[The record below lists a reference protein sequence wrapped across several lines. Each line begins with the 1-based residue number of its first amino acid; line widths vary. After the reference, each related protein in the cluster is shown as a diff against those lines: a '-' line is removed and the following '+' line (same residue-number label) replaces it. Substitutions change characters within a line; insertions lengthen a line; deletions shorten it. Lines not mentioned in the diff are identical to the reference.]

1 MIIIQLF
8 IGIIFALGIGCILFD
23 VFKIPSMKASR
34 ATHNLGRKGDKKVS
48 NRRSNVRQDDGR
60 WEARIIIGHKNDGS
74 PMYKSAFAK
83 TQKSALKQLHQ
94 LLDLYRDVD
103 LTEDCRMTLGEWID
117 KWLDEYMIFTIKEN
131 TIKGYR
137 SQIDHQIKPFIGHK
151 QLASLTTADIQKF
164 YNKIKKEGRVH
175 PHPIHG
181 HVLSDSMVRKI
192 HMMLHEAMEVAV
204 RERYI
209 VRNPTDNTTIPKK
222 TITEKQVL
230 DDSQL
235 NRFLEAIQGEPYWHD
250 FFYVEVMTGLRRGEI
265 CGIKWSDIDFN
276 EGTLCIKR
284 SVSTKEGGGV
294 SIGETKTDAGVRTII
309 MPPSVATLLQEK
321 QADAISEWVFP
332 HYTNPSDPLHPSS
345 AYKKLKTIL
354 KNIELPMMR
363 FHDLRHTFATHATDG
378 GVDPKTLAGI
388 LGHTDASFTLDTYTH
403 VTGDMQRN
411 AMTVVNSM
419 MQQFLITEET
429 DGKE

>member
-1 MIIIQLF
+1 MAKRRPQGDGTI
-8 IGIIFALGIGCILFD
+8 
-23 VFKIPSMKASR
+23 
-34 ATHNLGRKGDKKVS
+34 RK
-48 NRRSNVRQDDGR
+48 RSDGR

-94 LLDLYRDVD
+94 LLDLYRDID
-103 LTEDCRMTLGEWID
+103 LTEECRMTLGEWMD

-222 TITEKQVL
+222 TTTEKQVL

-294 SIGETKTDAGVRTII
+294 SVGETKTDAGVRTII
-309 MPPSVATLLQEK
+309 MPPSVATLLWK
-321 QADAISEWVFP
+321 KRSDAINEWVFP

-345 AYKKLKTIL
+345 AYKKLKTLL
-354 KNIELPMMR
+354 KRLELPLLR
-363 FHDLRHTFATHATDG
+363 FHDLRHTFATQATDG

-403 VTGDMQRN
+403 VTSDMQRG
-411 AMTVVNSM
+411 ASAIVNTM
-419 MQQFLITEET
+419 MQQFLITEENN
-429 DGKE
+429 GEQ

>member
-1 MIIIQLF
+1 MAKRRPQGDGTI
-8 IGIIFALGIGCILFD
+8 
-23 VFKIPSMKASR
+23 
-34 ATHNLGRKGDKKVS
+34 RK
-48 NRRSNVRQDDGR
+48 RSDGR

-83 TQKSALKQLHQ
+83 TQRSALKQLHQ

-103 LTEDCRMTLGEWID
+103 LTEECRMTLGEWMD
-117 KWLDEYMIFTIKEN
+117 KWMDEYMIFTIKEN

-222 TITEKQVL
+222 TTTEKQVL

-309 MPPSVATLLQEK
+309 MPPSVATLLWK
-321 QADAISEWVFP
+321 KRSDAINEWVFP
-332 HYTNPSDPLHPSS
+332 HYTNPSDPVHPSS
-345 AYKKLKTIL
+345 AYKKLKTLL
-354 KNIELPMMR
+354 KRLELPLLR
-363 FHDLRHTFATHATDG
+363 FHDLRHTFATQATDG

-403 VTGDMQRN
+403 VTSDMQRG
-411 AMTVVNSM
+411 ASAIVNNM
-419 MQQFLITEET
+419 MQQFLITEENN
-429 DGKE
+429 GEQ

>member
-1 MIIIQLF
+1 MAKRRPQGDGTI
-8 IGIIFALGIGCILFD
+8 
-23 VFKIPSMKASR
+23 
-34 ATHNLGRKGDKKVS
+34 RK
-48 NRRSNVRQDDGR
+48 RSDGR

-103 LTEDCRMTLGEWID
+103 LTEECRMTLGEWMD
-117 KWLDEYMIFTIKEN
+117 KWMDEYMIFTIKEN

-192 HMMLHEAMEVAV
+192 HMMLHEAMDVAV

-222 TITEKQVL
+222 TTTEKQVL

-294 SIGETKTDAGVRTII
+294 SVGETKTDAGVRTII
-309 MPPSVATLLQEK
+309 MPPSVATLLWK
-321 QADAISEWVFP
+321 KRSDAINEWVFP

-345 AYKKLKTIL
+345 AYKKLKTLL
-354 KNIELPMMR
+354 KRLGLPLLR
-363 FHDLRHTFATHATDG
+363 FHDLRHTFATQATDG

-403 VTGDMQRN
+403 VTSDMQRG
-411 AMTVVNSM
+411 ASAIVNNM
-419 MQQFLITEET
+419 MQQFLITEENN
-429 DGKE
+429 DEQ

>member
-1 MIIIQLF
+1 MAKRRPQGDGTI
-8 IGIIFALGIGCILFD
+8 
-23 VFKIPSMKASR
+23 
-34 ATHNLGRKGDKKVS
+34 RK
-48 NRRSNVRQDDGR
+48 RSDGR

-103 LTEDCRMTLGEWID
+103 LTEECRMTLGEWMD
-117 KWLDEYMIFTIKEN
+117 KWMDEYMIFTIKEN

-222 TITEKQVL
+222 TTTEKQVL

-309 MPPSVATLLQEK
+309 MPPSVATLLWK
-321 QADAISEWVFP
+321 KRSDAINEWVFP

-345 AYKKLKTIL
+345 AYKKLKTLL
-354 KNIELPMMR
+354 KRLELPLLR
-363 FHDLRHTFATHATDG
+363 FHYLRHTFATQATDG

-403 VTGDMQRN
+403 VTSDMQRG
-411 AMTVVNSM
+411 ASAIVNNM
-419 MQQFLITEET
+419 MQQFLITEENN
-429 DGKE
+429 GEQ

>member
-1 MIIIQLF
+1 MAKRRPQGDGTI
-8 IGIIFALGIGCILFD
+8 
-23 VFKIPSMKASR
+23 
-34 ATHNLGRKGDKKVS
+34 RK
-48 NRRSNVRQDDGR
+48 RSDGR

-103 LTEDCRMTLGEWID
+103 LTEECRMTLGEWLD

-222 TITEKQVL
+222 TTTEKQVL

-294 SIGETKTDAGVRTII
+294 SIGETKTDAGVRAII
-309 MPPSVATLLQEK
+309 MPPSVATLLWK
-321 QADAISEWVFP
+321 KRSDAINEWVFP

-345 AYKKLKTIL
+345 AYKKLKTLL
-354 KNIELPMMR
+354 KRLELPLLR
-363 FHDLRHTFATHATDG
+363 FHDLRHTFATQATDG

-403 VTGDMQRN
+403 VTSDMQRG
-411 AMTVVNSM
+411 ASAIVNNM
-419 MQQFLITEET
+419 MQQFLITEENN
-429 DGKE
+429 GEQ

>member
-1 MIIIQLF
+1 MAKRRPQGDGTI
-8 IGIIFALGIGCILFD
+8 
-23 VFKIPSMKASR
+23 
-34 ATHNLGRKGDKKVS
+34 RK
-48 NRRSNVRQDDGR
+48 RSDGR

-74 PMYKSAFAK
+74 PMYKSAFSK

-103 LTEDCRMTLGEWID
+103 LTEDCRMTLGEWMD
-117 KWLDEYMIFTIKEN
+117 KWMDEYMIFTIKEN

-151 QLASLTTADIQKF
+151 QLASLTTADIQRF

-209 VRNPTDNTTIPKK
+209 VRNPTENTTIPKK
-222 TITEKQVL
+222 TTTEKQVL

-309 MPPSVATLLQEK
+309 MPPSVATLLWKKRSE
-321 QADAISEWVFP
+321 AINEWVFP

-345 AYKKLKTIL
+345 AYKKLKTLL
-354 KNIELPMMR
+354 KRLELPLLR
-363 FHDLRHTFATHATDG
+363 FHDLRHTFATQATDG

-403 VTGDMQRN
+403 VTSDMQRG
-411 AMTVVNSM
+411 ASAIVNNM
-419 MQQFLITEET
+419 MQQFLITEENN
-429 DGKE
+429 GEQ

>member
-1 MIIIQLF
+1 MAKRRPQGDGTI
-8 IGIIFALGIGCILFD
+8 
-23 VFKIPSMKASR
+23 
-34 ATHNLGRKGDKKVS
+34 RK
-48 NRRSNVRQDDGR
+48 RSDGR

-103 LTEDCRMTLGEWID
+103 LTEECRMTLGEWMD
-117 KWLDEYMIFTIKEN
+117 KWMDEYMIFTIKEN

-222 TITEKQVL
+222 TTTEKQVL

-309 MPPSVATLLQEK
+309 MPPSVANLLWEK
-321 QADAISEWVFP
+321 RSDAVNEWVFP

-354 KNIELPMMR
+354 KRLELPLLR
-363 FHDLRHTFATHATDG
+363 FHDLRHTFATQATDG

-403 VTGDMQRN
+403 VTSDMQRG
-411 AMTVVNSM
+411 ASAIVNNM
-419 MQQFLITEET
+419 MQQFLITEENN
-429 DGKE
+429 GEQ

>member
-1 MIIIQLF
+1 MAKRRPQGDGTI
-8 IGIIFALGIGCILFD
+8 
-23 VFKIPSMKASR
+23 
-34 ATHNLGRKGDKKVS
+34 RK
-48 NRRSNVRQDDGR
+48 RSDGR

-103 LTEDCRMTLGEWID
+103 LTEECRMTLGEWMD
-117 KWLDEYMIFTIKEN
+117 KWMDEYMIFTIKEN

-222 TITEKQVL
+222 TTTEKQVL

-250 FFYVEVMTGLRRGEI
+250 FFYVEIMTGLRRGEI

-309 MPPSVATLLQEK
+309 MPPSVATLLWK
-321 QADAISEWVFP
+321 KRSDAINEWVFP

-345 AYKKLKTIL
+345 AYKKLKTLL
-354 KNIELPMMR
+354 KRLELPLLR
-363 FHDLRHTFATHATDG
+363 FHDLRHTFATQATDG

-403 VTGDMQRN
+403 VTSDMQRG
-411 AMTVVNSM
+411 ASAIVNNM
-419 MQQFLITEET
+419 MQQFLITEENN
-429 DGKE
+429 GEQ